1 MKASLHCIIC
11 FTHPVR
17 EPCLTNGH
25 FSTSAGGGLQRHRS
39 GWTEFDFIHACIPGK
54 KKRREK
60 KRKKNFH
67 GMSLRSLFCLMHC
80 GIANSFYGGMYTVY
94 IRHIFAGSARDALK
108 VHGQRCPSRPSKA
121 IYICLVRFGRNI
133 IHINK
138 FDAYLYAPDGIH
150 SYQDN
155 FYIKPYAFHLNQSKF
170 ITFRHISTTLDSKPR
185 LK

>member
-1 MKASLHCIIC
+1 
-11 FTHPVR
+11 
-17 EPCLTNGH
+17 
-25 FSTSAGGGLQRHRS
+25 
-39 GWTEFDFIHACIPGK
+39 
-54 KKRREK
+54 
-60 KRKKNFH
+60 
-67 GMSLRSLFCLMHC
+67 MSLRSLFCLMHC

-138 FDAYLYAPDGIH
+138 FDACLYAPDGIH

-155 FYIKPYAFHLNQSKF
+155 FYIKPYAFHLN
-170 ITFRHISTTLDSKPR
+170 LVR
-185 LK
+185 LQVWSRCHSSSRNCIWSIACHRFSSNQLRLGVLIQVV